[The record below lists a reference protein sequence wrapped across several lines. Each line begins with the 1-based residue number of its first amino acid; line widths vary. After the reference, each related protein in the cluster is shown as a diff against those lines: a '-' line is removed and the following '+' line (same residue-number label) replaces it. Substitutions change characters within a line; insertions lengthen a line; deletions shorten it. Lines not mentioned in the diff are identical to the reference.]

1 MFVFL
6 IGPRDCIVTP
16 WSRWSWCSQ
25 KCGFGIN
32 KRSRQ
37 IIARNAKGGEKCPP
51 LREKRGCF
59 QKHCG
64 GKVLGEHFSGPH
76 LFVVVLKFLV
86 SLCAC
91 ALCCVVCVLCVR
103 AFSVSVSSVCVCVC
117 TRYVKNHCLA
127 AIKQTWFF
135 RSSTIWKSPL
145 RPIAA
150 LKSNTA
156 FAAVIH

>member
-16 WSRWSWCSQ
+16 WSRWSSCSQ

-91 ALCCVVCVLCVR
+91 ALCCVVLCVCCAYVR
-103 AFSVSVSSVCVCVC
+103 FQSQYQVCAETRNSSAENC
-117 TRYVKNHCLA
+117 
-127 AIKQTWFF
+127 Q
-135 RSSTIWKSPL
+135 
-145 RPIAA
+145 
-150 LKSNTA
+150 
-156 FAAVIH
+156 